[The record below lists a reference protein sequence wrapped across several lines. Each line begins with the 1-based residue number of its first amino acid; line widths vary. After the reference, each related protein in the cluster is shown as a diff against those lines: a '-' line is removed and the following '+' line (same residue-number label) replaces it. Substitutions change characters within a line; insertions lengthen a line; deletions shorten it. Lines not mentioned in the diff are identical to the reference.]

1 MPVPEHD
8 LEYNWAIASNAAV
21 AKMMLYMYDK
31 NLKAA
36 DKLLIEDMEK
46 ANLKE
51 MSATINVEIVDRSVA
66 FGKKWLML
74 FMIIQGR
81 WWS

>member
-1 MPVPEHD
+1 
-8 LEYNWAIASNAAV
+8 
-21 AKMMLYMYDK
+21 MYDK

-66 FGKKWLML
+66 FGKKVAELIAQSQNL
-74 FMIIQGR
+74 
-81 WWS
+81 